1 MTPALYSSAANAVSA
16 QVSLPARVFVISS
29 SSGFRQPQSMD
40 AVGGVLYLSQGFRPV
55 WKSNFRRHQRD
66 VDHSKDSLT
75 HWLISTRVPGSCAG
89 AARCARG
96 RT

>member
-55 WKSNFRRHQRD
+55 WK
-66 VDHSKDSLT
+66 
-75 HWLISTRVPGSCAG
+75 
-89 AARCARG
+89 
-96 RT
+96 

>member
-16 QVSLPARVFVISS
+16 QVSFPARVFVISS

-55 WKSNFRRHQRD
+55 WNQISGAINAT
-66 VDHSKDSLT
+66 LT
-75 HWLISTRVPGSCAG
+75 IPKIA
-89 AARCARG
+89 
-96 RT
+96 